1 VRSSIYLV
9 LCLAACASAPAP
21 TPAPAP
27 VATPVV
33 APPAPPEEAIAEPN
47 RALTAGEIALLRPIF
62 RDGIDYDHV
71 RVIDNAFPLQP
82 ANVYMT
88 PRGHIY
94 APGRLFQPDFS
105 AVRGSLRQIF
115 VHEMTH
121 VWQYANGMDLVSQ
134 GFLEMLKNNG
144 AYEKAYAYELVPG
157 RDLTDYGMEQQASI
171 IEDYFAITV
180 DHDRPRELTNASLP
194 AAERDQLYAAVI
206 KNFVGN
212 ARYARTLDPRAV
224 AERHAQASEPTHGA
238 PRAGGYLCDW
248 RYTPP
253 RPPTR

>member
-1 VRSSIYLV
+1 VRFAIYLV
-9 LCLAACASAPAP
+9 LCLGACASAPAP
-21 TPAPAP
+21 T
-27 VATPVV
+27 ATPVPTPIV
-33 APPAPPEEAIAEPN
+33 APPAAASEEVIAAPN
-47 RALTAGEIALLRPIF
+47 RPLTEGEVALLRPIF
-62 RDGIDYDHV
+62 RDGIDYAHV

-94 APGRLFQPDFS
+94 APGRLFQADFS

-171 IEDYFAITV
+171 IEDYFAISV
-180 DHDRPRELTNASLP
+180 DHDPPRELTNANLS
-194 AAERDQLYAAVI
+194 AVARDQLYATVI
-206 KNFVGN
+206 KNFLGN
-212 ARYARTLDPRAV
+212 ARYARALDPRAV
-224 AERHAQASEPTHGA
+224 AERHAQAGEPAHA
-238 PRAGGYLCDW
+238 PPRAGGYLCDW

-253 RPPTR
+253 HPPGR